1 MLSVMLAVAALTAV
15 SLLSDRIDLGLKR
28 DAAKL
33 LGAQA
38 VLSADQPMPE
48 AWLARV
54 QALGL
59 QASRTAVFSS
69 MARATD
75 DFAGNT
81 RLVSVKAVEAGY
93 PLRGGLTLR
102 GADGTTMAAPTGGPS
117 AGTVW
122 VDEAVLLALD
132 VKLGGSLWLGDA
144 AFKVAAII
152 GTEPDR
158 GAGFMSFSPRVMLP
172 WADLPATGLIQPASR
187 VSYRLLV
194 AEPSGASQQALPAFM
209 DWARQAVQD
218 VRGTR
223 LETLADGNPEMN
235 ATLSRAGSF
244 LRLVALL
251 SVVMSAVV
259 VAMVARNFANQRL
272 DEAAL
277 LRVMGV
283 PQRTMLVA
291 YVLELLLAA
300 LLGGLAGLLLGG
312 LFHLGLISLLTDLI
326 QVQLPAPSIWP
337 FVLGMAMSVSLV
349 IGFGISPIIQLARVP
364 AMRVMRRDLGP
375 PLRGAVLA
383 WGFGLALFLAV
394 LTLAIGEVKL
404 TLIAVGGMLAAL
416 GVLALLTWVLLRFL
430 QAALDRHAGQHW
442 PAVLRHAMRSL
453 LAQPAMTVVQTCAL
467 SLGLLSMFLLVL
479 IRGDLIQ
486 SWRQATPPDAPNRF
500 VINIQPDQAQ
510 PFQAAL
516 KTATVER
523 YDWYPMARAR
533 LMAINGKAVN
543 ADQFEDQRAQ
553 RLVEREFNLSHAADM
568 PSHNSLVAGQYKAA
582 GDASQQMSLEVG
594 LAKTLGVV
602 LGDSLQFDMAGQTM
616 TFTVTSLR
624 KVNWASMRVNFFAM
638 VPVAQV
644 PDWPVT
650 YISAYRQ
657 PAQSSRLDQQLVQ
670 AFPNLTVVDMTQ
682 LLTQVQT
689 VLDQVI
695 LAVESLFVFS
705 LTTGLLIVMVGIWST
720 REQRA
725 KDLAIMRAMGASTP
739 YLNRIQR
746 VELLMLGALAG
757 LLASVA
763 ALGIGWAL
771 ASQIFEFAWQPPWW
785 GVGAGVLVGC
795 ALVLL
800 VGWWSLRSLVR
811 RPVMQTLR
819 QATG

>member
-1 MLSVMLAVAALTAV
+1 MLAVMLAVAALTAV
-15 SLLSDRIDLGLKR
+15 SLLADRIDLGLKR
-28 DAAKL
+28 DAAQL

-38 VLSADQPMPE
+38 VLSADQPMPD
-48 AWLARV
+48 AWRERV

-69 MARATD
+69 MARASD
-75 DFAGNT
+75 DLGGQT
-81 RLVSVKAVEAGY
+81 RLVAAKAVEAGY
-93 PLRGGLTLR
+93 PLRGGVTLR
-102 GADGTTMAAPTGGPS
+102 GVDGKTALAPRGGPS

-122 VDEAVLLALD
+122 VDEAVLLS
-132 VKLGGSLWLGDA
+132 LGLQLGDSLWLGDA
-144 AFKVAAII
+144 AFKVQAII
-152 GTEPDR
+152 DREPDR

-194 AEPSGASQQALPAFM
+194 AEADGAGGQQLQAFM
-209 DWARQAVQD
+209 EWARQAVKD
-218 VRGTR
+218 MRGTR
-223 LETLADGNPEMN
+223 LETLADGNPEMS
-235 ATLSRAGSF
+235 ATLTRAGSF

-259 VAMVARNFANQRL
+259 VAMVARNFANNRL

-283 PQRTMLVA
+283 PQRTMLIA

-300 LLGGLAGLLLGG
+300 VLGGLAGLLLGG
-312 LFHLGLISLLTDLI
+312 LLQLGLLSMLTDLI
-326 QVQLPAPSIWP
+326 QVQLPPPSIWP
-337 FVLGMAMSVSLV
+337 FALGMAMSVSLV

-364 AMRVMRRDLGP
+364 AMRVIRRDLGP
-375 PLRGAVLA
+375 PMRGAVLA
-383 WGFGLALFLAV
+383 WCFGLTLFLGV
-394 LTLAIGEVKL
+394 LTLAIGDIKL
-404 TLIAVGGMLAAL
+404 TLIAVGGMLTAL
-416 GVLALLTWVLLRFL
+416 GVLALLTWALLRAL
-430 QAALDRHAGQHW
+430 QAALNRHAGLHW
-442 PAVLRHAMRSL
+442 PVVIRHAMRSL
-453 LAQPAMTVVQTCAL
+453 LAQPAMSVIQTCAL

-500 VINIQPDQAQ
+500 VINIQPDQAE

-516 KTATVER
+516 KSAAIPR

-533 LMAINGKAVN
+533 LMSINGQAVN
-543 ADQFEDQRAQ
+543 AEKFEDKRAQ
-553 RLVEREFNLSHAADM
+553 RLVDREFNLSHAAQM
-568 PSHNSLVAGQYKAA
+568 PSHNTLVAGQYKAA
-582 GDASQQMSLEVG
+582 GDASQQISLEEGV
-594 LAKTLGVV
+594 AKTLGIV
-602 LGDSLQFDMAGQTM
+602 LGDRLQFDMAGQTM
-616 TFTVTSLR
+616 NLQVTSLR

-650 YISAYRQ
+650 YISAFRQ

-670 AFPNLTVVDMTQ
+670 QFPNLTVVDMTQ
-682 LLTQVQT
+682 LLSQVQT

-695 LAVESLFVFS
+695 VAVESLFVFS
-705 LTTGLLIVMVGIWST
+705 LSTGLLIVMVGIWST

-725 KDLAIMRAMGASTP
+725 KSLAIMRAMGASSA
-739 YLNRIQR
+739 YLGRMPR
-746 VELLMLGALAG
+746 VELLVLGALAG

-763 ALGIGWAL
+763 ALGIGATL
-771 ASQIFEFAWQPPWW
+771 ASQVFEFAWQPPWW
-785 GVGAGVLVGC
+785 GIGAGVLVGS

-819 QATG
+819 QAVG